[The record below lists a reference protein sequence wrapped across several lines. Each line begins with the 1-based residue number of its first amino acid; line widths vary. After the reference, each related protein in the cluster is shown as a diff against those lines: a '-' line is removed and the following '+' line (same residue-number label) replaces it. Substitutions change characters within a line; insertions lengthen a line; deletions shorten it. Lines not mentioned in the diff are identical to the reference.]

1 MELEY
6 LSTLS
11 SYPDTLESQLRI
23 RFQDCD
29 PFLHLNQA
37 CYLNYFVNAREDHL
51 RTHYGLDIYKYAK
64 ENGLG
69 WMVTKNQIAYLRQV
83 MVNEIVTIESH
94 ITSYDDTSINVEFIM
109 WDETKTKPKA
119 LLWATYTFVNLA
131 EGKRAKHPSGIND
144 FFARIKWNGLS
155 LGISFDDRIK
165 ELYNIGR

>member
-83 MVNEIVTIESH
+83 MVNEIVTIENFIYSFSRTKLF
-94 ITSYDDTSINVEFIM
+94 IISTS
-109 WDETKTKPKA
+109 KP
-119 LLWATYTFVNLA
+119 
-131 EGKRAKHPSGIND
+131 
-144 FFARIKWNGLS
+144 LS
-155 LGISFDDRIK
+155 
-165 ELYNIGR
+165 